1 MSNVSTQ
8 GSDVTSQAL
17 ELCEKWA
24 LKHYR
29 RVLMA
34 VSPPS
39 QVVTTYYVAMVTVR
53 SRHCS
58 FTVAKSVSPSLPP
71 LSLPSW
77 VGCHLNLTA
86 VVLMFVGLYIL
97 LWYCSG

>member
-1 MSNVSTQ
+1 MSNVPTQ

-39 QVVTTYYVAMVTVR
+39 YSQVVTAYYM
-53 SRHCS
+53 
-58 FTVAKSVSPSLPP
+58 
-71 LSLPSW
+71 
-77 VGCHLNLTA
+77 
-86 VVLMFVGLYIL
+86 L
-97 LWYCSG
+97 LW